1 MQVEALQLCDQLE
14 RTSTELPYGLAMYH
28 PEWHQGVVGILA
40 SRIKERFHRPVIAFA
55 PAGDGILKG
64 SGRSVPGLHM
74 RDALERLDM
83 LNPGLMM
90 KFGGHAMAAG
100 LSLEE
105 AKFDEFRQRFG
116 ELVGEWLDPA
126 MLEGVIWS
134 DGELAMQELSLTTA
148 ELLREGGRLLQDIDA
163 VANRVRRVATGW
175 EPQLTLSIDGVIS
188 PHTMLELVEAFYAM
202 SPPTRLKLRDGIM
215 SGTREALTSGRAD
228 LAIGVSNIASDVAG
242 LQQAPLGDLL
252 FIYVVAP
259 HHPLASMPEPI
270 TDAVMLRHRAVAVAD
285 SAQRGGMT
293 MGLLGGQDVLTVDT
307 MQAKVQVQLRGLGGG
322 FLPEPMVRP
331 YLEAGRLVAKR
342 VARPERQL
350 RLHYAWGGPGFTAP
364 GRALQWWLQ
373 QLQSP
378 TTRKALLENHH
389 HF

>member
-1 MQVEALQLCDQLE
+1 MQNARDVLTPDSLTMLQ
-14 RTSTELPYGLAMYH
+14 
-28 PEWHQGVVGILA
+28 
-40 SRIKERFHRPVIAFA
+40 VIAEAGSFA
-55 PAGDGILKG
+55 AAARQLGL
-64 SGRSVPGLHM
+64 VPSALTY
-74 RDALERLDM
+74 RVRQIEDALDVLLFDRSARQAKPTE
-83 LNPGLMM
+83 
-90 KFGGHAMAAG
+90 AG
-100 LSLEE
+100 
-105 AKFDEFRQRFG
+105 
-116 ELVGEWLDPA
+116 
-126 MLEGVIWS
+126 
-134 DGELAMQELSLTTA
+134 A

-242 LQQAPLGDLL
+242 LQQAPLGNLL

-378 TTRKALLENHH
+378 ATRKALLENHH

>member
-1 MQVEALQLCDQLE
+1 MQNARDVLTPDSLTMLQ
-14 RTSTELPYGLAMYH
+14 
-28 PEWHQGVVGILA
+28 
-40 SRIKERFHRPVIAFA
+40 VIAEAGSFA
-55 PAGDGILKG
+55 AAARQLGLVPSALTYRVRQIEGGLNVRLFDRSARQAKPTEAG
-64 SGRSVPGLHM
+64 
-74 RDALERLDM
+74 
-83 LNPGLMM
+83 
-90 KFGGHAMAAG
+90 
-100 LSLEE
+100 
-105 AKFDEFRQRFG
+105 
-116 ELVGEWLDPA
+116 
-126 MLEGVIWS
+126 
-134 DGELAMQELSLTTA
+134 A

>member
-1 MQVEALQLCDQLE
+1 MQNARDVLTPDSLTMLQ
-14 RTSTELPYGLAMYH
+14 
-28 PEWHQGVVGILA
+28 
-40 SRIKERFHRPVIAFA
+40 VIAEAGSFA
-55 PAGDGILKG
+55 AAARQLGL
-64 SGRSVPGLHM
+64 VPSALTY
-74 RDALERLDM
+74 RVRQIEDALDVLLFDRSARQARPTE
-83 LNPGLMM
+83 
-90 KFGGHAMAAG
+90 AG
-100 LSLEE
+100 
-105 AKFDEFRQRFG
+105 
-116 ELVGEWLDPA
+116 
-126 MLEGVIWS
+126 
-134 DGELAMQELSLTTA
+134 A

-378 TTRKALLENHH
+378 ATRKALLENHH

>member
-1 MQVEALQLCDQLE
+1 MQNARNVLTPDSLTMLQ
-14 RTSTELPYGLAMYH
+14 
-28 PEWHQGVVGILA
+28 
-40 SRIKERFHRPVIAFA
+40 VIAEAGSFA
-55 PAGDGILKG
+55 AAARQLGLVPSALTYRVRQIEGALDVLLFDRSARQARPTEAG
-64 SGRSVPGLHM
+64 
-74 RDALERLDM
+74 
-83 LNPGLMM
+83 
-90 KFGGHAMAAG
+90 
-100 LSLEE
+100 
-105 AKFDEFRQRFG
+105 
-116 ELVGEWLDPA
+116 
-126 MLEGVIWS
+126 
-134 DGELAMQELSLTTA
+134 A

>member
-1 MQVEALQLCDQLE
+1 MQNARDVLTPDSLTMLQ
-14 RTSTELPYGLAMYH
+14 
-28 PEWHQGVVGILA
+28 
-40 SRIKERFHRPVIAFA
+40 VIAEAGSFA
-55 PAGDGILKG
+55 AAARQLGL
-64 SGRSVPGLHM
+64 VPSALTY
-74 RDALERLDM
+74 RVRQIEDALDVLLFDRSARQARPTE
-83 LNPGLMM
+83 
-90 KFGGHAMAAG
+90 AG
-100 LSLEE
+100 
-105 AKFDEFRQRFG
+105 
-116 ELVGEWLDPA
+116 
-126 MLEGVIWS
+126 
-134 DGELAMQELSLTTA
+134 A